1 MLVAC
6 FVNMCLTTPAS
17 LFAFPMLLVR
27 EPSLDRYGHGTPALG
42 TDLASWGPPRSSRGH
57 PTAKMGPKKGNRFR
71 VRATVC
77 AGSFA
82 DALAPGS
89 PFVRCATLAR
99 VGFASPPCVDISIV
113 NSKRQESSACA
124 ELTVDC
130 VRALRLVRHEV
141 LCLETTTTVTSAR
154 GGRLLQS
161 VYEAADDVGY
171 VPHLMCLDPLR
182 LGGCQ
187 SRCRAYIVFVRRD
200 VYTRRGPFAPP
211 SSYAICGAP
220 TPMRMMLDPVSSL
233 PPAVNDGIMWNVVDR
248 AQQPGYTGPI
258 LCASAIH
265 TCRSQVLMLLH

>member
-1 MLVAC
+1 MRC
-6 FVNMCLTTPAS
+6 PPAALHVLLRYFDS
-17 LFAFPMLLVR
+17 DDAARSIFTSAFP
-27 EPSLDRYGHGTPALG
+27 S
-42 TDLASWGPPRSSRGH
+42 
-57 PTAKMGPKKGNRFR
+57 
-71 VRATVC
+71 TVC

-233 PPAVNDGIMWNVVDR
+233 PPAVDDGIVWNVVDR
-248 AQQPGYTGPI
+248 VQQPGYTGPI
-258 LCASAIH
+258 LCATATLAGRKLRCYSIDGPAP
-265 TCRSQVLMLLH
+265 CLLSGLGY

>member
-1 MLVAC
+1 MS
-6 FVNMCLTTPAS
+6 P
-17 LFAFPMLLVR
+17 P
-27 EPSLDRYGHGTPALG
+27 
-42 TDLASWGPPRSSRGH
+42 PPRSDVPLDEEATLSSSATTT
-57 PTAKMGPKKGNRFR
+57 PLTTAHWFGGIGCAAHQLPSTFSSTCYFDSDDAARSIFTS
-71 VRATVC
+71 AFPSTVC

-220 TPMRMMLDPVSSL
+220 TPLS
-233 PPAVNDGIMWNVVDR
+233 N
-248 AQQPGYTGPI
+248 
-258 LCASAIH
+258 
-265 TCRSQVLMLLH
+265 